1 MLRSKCS
8 GPLTIYHEAT
18 YADDKKDNAGKYMH
32 STAREA
38 AMVAKSAGARQLL
51 LGHYSHRYADETLLL
66 NEAQEVFSP
75 TLLSQ
80 EGEVYDV

>member
-1 MLRSKCS
+1 
-8 GPLTIYHEAT
+8 
-18 YADDKKDNAGKYMH
+18 MH

-38 AMVAKSAGARQLL
+38 AMVAKNADAQQLL